1 MPRIE
6 YLKHFAHD
14 ENGRYIGREAQ
25 RSWTEKELE
34 LEFGIYQERTPRR
47 WVRTEEG
54 GRVFMTEN
62 NDCDDC

>member
-1 MPRIE
+1 MPRVE

-34 LEFGIYQERTPRR
+34 IKFGTYQEPTLRR
-47 WVRTEEG
+47 WVKR
-54 GRVFMTEN
+54 
-62 NDCDDC
+62 